1 MDTHTTNTSNFDAA
15 NAIARKRKS
24 NGNYLAESTHQ
35 WAENKDRLLADF
47 KTLVSDSEE
56 LLRSTAHLSGDAI
69 VVARKNFE
77 QQWNQAKERL
87 DDAQLYAREQGRQ
100 VTAAADDYVYKNP
113 WRSIGIASGVGLLI
127 GLMLSRRN

>member
-1 MDTHTTNTSNFDAA
+1 MDTRTANFDAA
-15 NAIARKRKS
+15 NTIARNRKS
-24 NGNYLAESTHQ
+24 NGNYLTQSTRQ
-35 WAENKDRLLADF
+35 WTEDKDRLLEDF

-87 DDAQLYAREQGRQ
+87 DHAQQYAREQGRQ
-100 VTAAADDYVYKNP
+100 VTATADDYVNKNP
-113 WRSIGIASGVGLLI
+113 WRAIGIASGVGLLI
-127 GLMLSRRN
+127 GLMFSRRN